1 MKHTFRALLV
11 MAVGCVLMP
20 INATA
25 ALVASSI
32 PHSANGSSQRNWDD
46 RRFFSNWGG
55 QLSERDKIT
64 YIKTVHM
71 MLNHSQSGDVAEF
84 YGEEASGQVQVLLTK
99 NNGVSSLCRVFQSM
113 IIKNGDKRHYIETA
127 CLEDG
132 RSGWVFYTD
141 K

>member
-1 MKHTFRALLV
+1 MKRTFRALLATV
-11 MAVGCVLMP
+11 VGFVLIP
-20 INATA
+20 INANA
-25 ALVASSI
+25 VLVASSI
-32 PHSANGSSQRNWDD
+32 PHSANGSSQRDWDN
-46 RRFFSNWGG
+46 RRIFSNWGG
-55 QLSERDKIT
+55 QLNDRDKVT

-71 MLNHSQSGDVAEF
+71 MLNHSQSGDVGEF
-84 YGEEASGQVQVLLTK
+84 YGEEVSGQVQVLLTK

-113 IIKNGDKRHYIETA
+113 IIKNGDKRHYVETA